1 MSILVFASVAAFICY
16 LGAAFNDR
24 YARLLLAQGVVAHA
38 ISLVAAIGGLST
50 PEGFG
55 DGGRYGF
62 GAALSATFWVGALI
76 LLIEGRSTR
85 VQAVLKVVL
94 PLAAIS
100 ALLPIAFPGA
110 SLAKYSHRSLFLPHL
125 VVGTLSYGVL
135 LLAALH
141 AGLMAAAERSLK
153 GSERASNS
161 FFAKFFD
168 ELPPLM
174 TMERVLFRFIGV
186 SFVCL
191 SLTLISG
198 IGFSEVIF
206 DQPMRLDHKTIFTI
220 LAWLVL
226 AVLLIGRW
234 LRGWRGRVALRWTM
248 VSFALLLLGYV
259 GSRFVLEVVL
269 NRVA

>member
-16 LGAAFNDR
+16 LGAAFTDR
-24 YARLLLAQGVVAHA
+24 YARILHSQGLIANA
-38 ISLVAAIGGLST
+38 ISLVASIGGLSS

-55 DGGRYGF
+55 EGGRYGF
-62 GAALSATFWVGALI
+62 GAALSATFWVGAVI
-76 LLIEGRSTR
+76 LFVEGRSTR
-85 VQAVLKVVL
+85 VQAILKVVL
-94 PLAAIS
+94 PLAAVA
-100 ALLPIAFPGA
+100 ALLPMAFPGA

-125 VVGTLSYGVL
+125 LVGTLSYGVL

-141 AGLMAAAERSLK
+141 ASLMAAAERSLK
-153 GSERASNS
+153 GSERANQS

-174 TMERVLFRFIGV
+174 TMERVLFRFIAV
-186 SFVCL
+186 SFICL
-191 SLTLISG
+191 TLTLISG
-198 IGFSEVIF
+198 IGFSEAIF
-206 DQPMRLDHKTIFTI
+206 GQAMKLDHKTIFTL

-226 AVLLIGRW
+226 GVLLLGRW
-234 LRGWRGRVALRWTM
+234 LRGWRGKVALRWTM
-248 VSFALLLLGYV
+248 ASFGLLVLGYV

>member
-24 YARLLLAQGVVAHA
+24 YARILLAQGLIANA
-38 ISLVAAIGGLST
+38 IALVASIGGLSS

-55 DGGRYGF
+55 EGGRYGF

-76 LLIEGRSTR
+76 LFVEGSATR
-85 VQAVLKVVL
+85 VQAILKVVL
-94 PLAAIS
+94 PLAAVT
-100 ALLPIAFPGA
+100 ALLPLAFPGA

-135 LLAALH
+135 LLAAMH
-141 AGLMAAAERSLK
+141 ASLMAAAERSLK
-153 GSERASNS
+153 GSERASQS

-174 TMERVLFRFIGV
+174 TMERVLFRFIAV
-186 SFVCL
+186 SFLCL
-191 SLTLISG
+191 SLTLMSG
-198 IGFSEVIF
+198 IGFSEATF
-206 DQPMRLDHKTIFTI
+206 GQPMRMDHKTIFTL
-220 LAWLVL
+220 LAWVVL
-226 AVLLIGRW
+226 GVLLLGRW

-248 VSFALLLLGYV
+248 ASFALLVLGYV

-269 NRVA
+269 NRAV